1 MNKINWGII
10 GLGNIANK
18 FAEGFES
25 IDSAS
30 IKGVSSKNKDK
41 LNLFKKN
48 FNIEDK
54 FCFNDYND
62 LISCPEIDII
72 YIALPNSLHSFYIN
86 ECLKNKK
93 NVLVEKPAFLNF
105 KDYEQTKKILLDEKI
120 YFTEGFMY
128 RHLPYIKK
136 LKEIINSNILGK
148 VTKIE
153 SVFNIRVFKQKK
165 FFGIKFKKP
174 DYSNRLFNKEL
185 GGGAIL
191 DVGCYPL
198 SLSTLINSLSY
209 NVNLKNIKLTKSR
222 TLYCDSNVDIFSEA
236 EFNFDNK
243 FISKITCSFKDKLNQ
258 NSKIYFE
265 HGHVDIY
272 ESWVPGKNM
281 SIEMTNRNEKTQIN
295 FKNNDNIYS
304 YQITN
309 ISEQILSKKIEA
321 NFPSISINEIGINTK
336 LLEDW
341 INYK

>member
-18 FAEGFES
+18 FAEGFVS
-25 IDSAS
+25 VDNAS

-41 LNLFKKN
+41 LNLFKEN

-105 KDYEQTKKILLDEKI
+105 KDYNLTKKILINEKI

-198 SLSTLINSLSY
+198 SLGTLINSLSY
-209 NVNLKNIKLTKSR
+209 NVNLENIKLIKSR
-222 TLYCDSNVDIFSEA
+222 TLYCDSKVDIFSEA

-243 FISKITCSFKDKLNQ
+243 FNSKITCSFKDKLNQ
-258 NSKIYFE
+258 SSKIYFE
-265 HGHVDIY
+265 HGHLDIY
-272 ESWVPGKNM
+272 ETWVPGKNM
-281 SIEMTNRNEKTQIN
+281 TIEMTNRNEKTQIN

-304 YQITN
+304 YQIIN
-309 ISEQILSKKIEA
+309 ISEQILGKKVEA